1 MGNYREDIKKIDFYT
16 KNSIKC
22 KCGHT
27 NFLGS
32 RDKIICSWC
41 GQYVFKN
48 EKIKFLHRIGE
59 LLKNEMLDK
68 KIKQ

>member
-1 MGNYREDIKKIDFYT
+1 MGNYVEDSRRIDFYT
-16 KNSIKC
+16 RNSTKC

-41 GQYVFKN
+41 GMLVFKN
-48 EKIKFLHRIGE
+48 KRIEFMHRIGE

-68 KIKQ
+68 EIK

>member
-1 MGNYREDIKKIDFYT
+1 MGNYKKDKVNLDFYT
-16 KNSIKC
+16 RNSTKC

-41 GQYVFKN
+41 NRYVFKN
-48 EKIKFLHRIGE
+48 KRIEFMYRVGE
-59 LLKNEMLDK
+59 LIK
-68 KIKQ
+68 K

>member
-1 MGNYREDIKKIDFYT
+1 MSKYYKDEKRLDFYT
-16 KNSIKC
+16 KNSVKC

-41 GQYVFKN
+41 NNYVFKN
-48 EKIKFLHRIGE
+48 KRIEFKYRIGE
-59 LLKNEMLDK
+59 LLKNEFN
-68 KIKQ
+68 KQRIN

>member
-1 MGNYREDIKKIDFYT
+1 MGNFKKDKVKLEFYT
-16 KNSIKC
+16 RNSVKC

-41 GQYVFKN
+41 GMLVFKN
-48 EKIKFLHRIGE
+48 KRIEFKHRIGE
-59 LLKNEMLDK
+59 LLKK
-68 KIKQ
+68 

>member
-1 MGNYREDIKKIDFYT
+1 MGNYREDSRRIDFYT
-16 KNSIKC
+16 KNSTKC

-32 RDKIICSWC
+32 REKIICSWC
-41 GQYVFKN
+41 GMLVFKN
-48 EKIKFLHRIGE
+48 KRIEFMYRIGE

-68 KIKQ
+68 KNG

>member
-1 MGNYREDIKKIDFYT
+1 MNKFLEDKRRIDFFNENST
-16 KNSIKC
+16 KCN
-22 KCGHT
+22 CGHT

-41 GQYVFKN
+41 GKYVFKN

-59 LLKNEMLDK
+59 LLKNDFN
-68 KIKQ
+68 KQRID

>member
-1 MGNYREDIKKIDFYT
+1 MGNYREDTKKIDFYT
-16 KNSIKC
+16 RNSTKC

-41 GQYVFKN
+41 GEYVFKN
-48 EKIKFLHRIGE
+48 KKIEFKHRIGE

>member
-1 MGNYREDIKKIDFYT
+1 MGIYKEDTKKLNFYT
-16 KNSIKC
+16 KNSTKC

-41 GQYVFKN
+41 GKYIFKN
-48 EKIKFLHRIGE
+48 KKTEFFYRIGEKIK
-59 LLKNEMLDK
+59 NEFNK
-68 KIKQ
+68 

>member
-1 MGNYREDIKKIDFYT
+1 MGNYKKDKVNLEFYT
-16 KNSIKC
+16 RNSTKC

-41 GQYVFKN
+41 GSYVFRNKRT
-48 EKIKFLHRIGE
+48 EFIYRIGE
-59 LLKNEMLDK
+59 LLKKCNVE
-68 KIKQ
+68 

>member
-1 MGNYREDIKKIDFYT
+1 MGNYREDTKKIDFYT
-16 KNSIKC
+16 RNSTKC

-41 GQYVFKN
+41 NRYVFKDKKT
-48 EKIKFLHRIGE
+48 EFKHRIGE

-68 KIKQ
+68 KIK

>member
-1 MGNYREDIKKIDFYT
+1 MGNYREDTKKIDFYT
-16 KNSIKC
+16 KNSTKC

-41 GQYVFKN
+41 NRYIFKN
-48 EKIKFLHRIGE
+48 KRIEFMYRVGE
-59 LLKNEMLDK
+59 LVK
-68 KIKQ
+68 K

>member
-1 MGNYREDIKKIDFYT
+1 MGSYKEDSKKLDFYS

-32 RDKIICSWC
+32 REKIICSWC
-41 GQYVFKN
+41 GEYVFRNKRI
-48 EKIKFLHRIGE
+48 EFLYRIGE
-59 LLKNEMLDK
+59 LLKK
-68 KIKQ
+68 

>member
-1 MGNYREDIKKIDFYT
+1 MGNFKKDTKKLYFYT

-22 KCGHT
+22 EHCGHT
-27 NFLGS
+27 VFLGS
-32 RDKIICSWC
+32 KDKIICSWC

-59 LLKNEMLDK
+59 LLKNEFNK
-68 KIKQ
+68 